1 MMKKS
6 PALPNVLIVDD
17 ASANLELLAG
27 ILRERGIEPRPVL
40 SGKLAILAV
49 QADPPD
55 LILLDINMPEMNGF
69 EVYARLKADAAFKD
83 IPVIFITA
91 LMETADKL
99 KAFSMGAVDYVT
111 KPFQGEEVCA
121 RVETHLRL
129 RKLQLD
135 VETYN
140 NHLEELV
147 QEKIKEISRS
157 QMATI
162 FALAKLAESRDSNT
176 GQHLERVQALS
187 RILACELR
195 GMPQYAS
202 IITDLYLENLCQAA
216 PLHDIGKVG
225 ISDAIFLKP
234 GKLSPTEFDEMKRHA
249 MFGAETLKSVQAEYP
264 GNSFIEM
271 GIDIAQSHHEKFD
284 GSGYPCGLKGAAIP
298 LSASIVA
305 VADVY
310 DAMRSQRPYK
320 SALSHAEATDF
331 IIQSGG
337 KHLSPDIVAAFARRA
352 GDFEALY
359 PSAYAPVSGQESFRE
374 RGVSPS
380 RERGERG
387 VSPSNNVG
395 KEGERGV
402 SPSNNE

>member
-1 MMKKS
+1 MTNMIKMT
-6 PALPNVLIVDD
+6 PAPPNVLIVDD
-17 ASANLELLAG
+17 APANLELLAG

-40 SGKLAILAV
+40 SGQLAIVAAR
-49 QADPPD
+49 ADPPD
-55 LILLDINMPEMNGF
+55 LILLDINMPVMNGF
-69 EVYARLKADAAFKD
+69 EVYARLKADTAFKD

-111 KPFQGEEVCA
+111 KPFQSEEVCA

-129 RKLQLD
+129 RKLQRD
-135 VETYN
+135 MATYN

-162 FALAKLAESRDSNT
+162 FALAKLAESRDSDT
-176 GQHLERVQALS
+176 GQHLERVQTLS

-195 GMPQYAS
+195 SLPPYSG
-202 IITDLYLENLCQAA
+202 IITDHYLENLYQAA

-225 ISDAIFLKP
+225 IPDAILLKP
-234 GKLSPTEFDEMKRHA
+234 GRLSSAEFDEMKRHTG
-249 MFGAETLKSVQAEYP
+249 FGAETLKSVQASYP

-271 GIDIAQSHHEKFD
+271 GVDIAQSHHEKFD
-284 GSGYPCGLKGAAIP
+284 GSGYPFGVKGEAIP

-305 VADVY
+305 LADVY
-310 DAMRSQRPYK
+310 DAMRSKRPYK
-320 SALSHAEATDF
+320 SALSHVEATDF

-337 KHLSPDIVAAFARRA
+337 KHFNPHIVAAFVRRS

-359 PSAYAPVSGQESFRE
+359 PIEC
-374 RGVSPS
+374 
-380 RERGERG
+380 
-387 VSPSNNVG
+387 
-395 KEGERGV
+395 
-402 SPSNNE
+402 

>member
-1 MMKKS
+1 MTNMIKMT
-6 PALPNVLIVDD
+6 PLPPNVLIVDD
-17 ASANLELLAG
+17 APANLELLAE

-40 SGKLAILAV
+40 SGQQAIVAA

-55 LILLDINMPEMNGF
+55 LILLDINMPVMNGF
-69 EVYARLKADAAFKD
+69 EVYARLKADATFKD

-111 KPFQGEEVCA
+111 KPFQAEEVCA

-129 RKLQLD
+129 RKLQRD
-135 VETYN
+135 MTTYN

-162 FALAKLAESRDSNT
+162 FALAKLAESRDSDT
-176 GQHLERVQALS
+176 GQHLERVQVLS

-195 GMPQYAS
+195 SIPMYAG
-202 IITDLYLENLCQAA
+202 IITDHYLETLYQAA

-225 ISDAIFLKP
+225 IPDAILLKP
-234 GKLSPTEFDEMKRHA
+234 GKLSPAEFDEMKRHTG
-249 MFGAETLKSVQAEYP
+249 FGAETLKSVQASYP

-271 GIDIAQSHHEKFD
+271 GVDIAQSHHEKFD
-284 GSGYPCGLKGAAIP
+284 GSGYPFGVKGEAIP

-305 VADVY
+305 LADVY
-310 DAMRSQRPYK
+310 DAMRSKRPYK
-320 SALSHAEATDF
+320 SALSHVEATDF

-337 KHLSPDIVAAFARRA
+337 KHFNPHIVAAFIRRS
-352 GDFEALY
+352 GDFAALY
-359 PSAYAPVSGQESFRE
+359 PVACRRVSGLESFLTL
-374 RGVSPS
+374 G
-380 RERGERG
+380 G
-387 VSPSNNVG
+387 NNHSVG
-395 KEGERGV
+395 SG
-402 SPSNNE
+402 SSIPCA

>member
-1 MMKKS
+1 MIKMS
-6 PALPNVLIVDD
+6 SAPPNVLIVDD
-17 ASANLELLAG
+17 APANLELLAE

-40 SGKLAILAV
+40 SGKLAIMAA

-69 EVYARLKADAAFKD
+69 EVYARLKEDAAFKD

-91 LMETADKL
+91 LMEMADKL

-111 KPFQGEEVCA
+111 KPFQAEEVCA

-129 RKLQLD
+129 RKLQRD
-135 VETYN
+135 MATYN

-147 QEKIKEISRS
+147 QEKIREISRS

-162 FALAKLAESRDSNT
+162 FALAKLAESRDSDT

-195 GMPQYAS
+195 SMPPYS
-202 IITDLYLENLCQAA
+202 GIITDHYLENLYQAA

-225 ISDAIFLKP
+225 IPDAILLKP
-234 GKLSPTEFDEMKRHA
+234 GKLSPAEFDEMKRHTG
-249 MFGAETLKSVQAEYP
+249 FGAETLKSVQAEYP

-284 GSGYPCGLKGAAIP
+284 GSGYPFGLKGEAIP

-305 VADVY
+305 LADVY
-310 DAMRSQRPYK
+310 DAMRSKRPYK
-320 SALSHAEATDF
+320 SALSHVEATDF
-331 IIQSGG
+331 ITQSGG
-337 KHLSPDIVAAFARRA
+337 KHFNPHIVAAFIRRS

-359 PSAYAPVSGQESFRE
+359 PIACRRVSGLESFLTF
-374 RGVSPS
+374 G
-380 RERGERG
+380 G
-387 VSPSNNVG
+387 NNHSVG
-395 KEGERGV
+395 SG
-402 SPSNNE
+402 SSIPCA